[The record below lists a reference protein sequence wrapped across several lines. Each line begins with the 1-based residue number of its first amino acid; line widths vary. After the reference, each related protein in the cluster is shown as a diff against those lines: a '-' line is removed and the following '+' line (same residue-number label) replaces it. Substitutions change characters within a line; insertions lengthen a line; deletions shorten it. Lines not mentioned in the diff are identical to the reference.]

1 MTRKHFE
8 EVAEVIKENTMN
20 DTQPIINK
28 KTFINDLCVVGVF
41 PEPLP
46 DLEMGGVF
54 EKVYIQSKPGSL
66 HPDTLM

>member
-1 MTRKHFE
+1 M
-8 EVAEVIKENTMN
+8 
-20 DTQPIINK
+20 
-28 KTFINDLCVVGVF
+28 CVVGVF
-41 PEPLP
+41 PDPLP